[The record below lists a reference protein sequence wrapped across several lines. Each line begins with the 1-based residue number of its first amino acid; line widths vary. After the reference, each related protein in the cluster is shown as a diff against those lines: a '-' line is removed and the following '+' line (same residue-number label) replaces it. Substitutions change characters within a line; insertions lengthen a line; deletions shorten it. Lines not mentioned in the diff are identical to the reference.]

1 METNEL
7 KQLYHYKVS
16 IYKKGEVLP
25 WYRNQS
31 KDEFINEVIDILD
44 QNDTFIVLKDWYFTK
59 LYKEKNTYSTCLNKI
74 SLYARTRDTILD
86 NGVFY
91 TLYSDK
97 PKTAKSIKKEIQAFI
112 QKEFGWLS
120 EGIDLSII
128 K

>member
-1 METNEL
+1 MKNEL
-7 KQLYHYKVS
+7 KSLYHYKVS
-16 IYKKGEVLP
+16 IYKKGEKLP
-25 WYRNQS
+25 WYREQK
-31 KDEFINEVIDILD
+31 KDEFINEKVVVLD

-59 LYKEKNTYSTCLNKI
+59 LYKEKNSHSTCLNKV

-97 PKTAKSIKKEIQAFI
+97 PKTAKYIKKEIQAFI

-120 EGIDLSII
+120 EGIDLSVI